1 MALRFRM
8 RLSLTISYLVFL
20 TVAAMTI
27 VLVGLLAT
35 NLVSQYEDTSR
46 VLADLSGR
54 NIEFGIAIPKTVVR
68 HIDEQMVIHA
78 LMVSEIVSDAER
90 AGDTPEEISSKLA
103 HLVDEARRRKE
114 VPLIDDV
121 WVTDAAGTV
130 YIGTSGIGFTFKA
143 DPEGTGQSS
152 AFMPLLEAG
161 AEPIVQEIRPRDLDG
176 RPYKYVGVPGTDS
189 RRIVLV
195 GASAD
200 TLGLIT
206 RNFDLQ
212 ALIERFQLEN
222 FRRLML
228 VNTEGMVVAEVGEDD
243 RPDDD
248 EIRARIVRFCAE
260 FLRGDQDTSTMGLL
274 PDRGV
279 VSRLRNG
286 LTGEPYA
293 LFIQHRTSENVQ
305 DILGQL
311 VIVVLVGVIM
321 LLFGVVVSMF
331 ISRGLSKPLMA
342 LLVGAQE
349 FAKGNL
355 NYRLY
360 VKRKD
365 EFQRLA
371 QAYNTMA
378 ISLQEYMHD
387 LERETTHRERL
398 ESEMR
403 IASEVQQSLLPKNA
417 PEISGLGFA
426 GMSKP
431 SREVGGDFFDYIP
444 MGDGRIAVAIGDATG
459 KGLPAALLTTECAS
473 ILRTLGSEIHG
484 PAELLRR
491 TNAEFYKRVAAS
503 HKFVTLLAMVFDAG
517 ENTVRIASA
526 GHPPAVLL
534 SGRNGEAR
542 FLECAAGYPLGIVED
557 FEYTEFEIQLDPGD
571 TIVGY
576 SDGLTDAQNFQRE
589 LYGEDRILELLKRL
603 HRDPIDLILAELQRD
618 AERHMNGKDAF
629 DDMTIVAVRAA
640 PAAAAATVSASA

>member
-1 MALRFRM
+1 MALRFRT

-54 NIEFGIAIPKTVVR
+54 NIEFGIAIPRTVLR
-68 HIDEQMVIHA
+68 HIDEQMVVHA
-78 LMVSEIVSDAER
+78 LMVSEIVAEGER
-90 AGDTPEEISSKLA
+90 GGASPDKISATLKRV
-103 HLVDEARRRKE
+103 VDEARQRKE

-121 WVTDAAGTV
+121 WVTDATGRV
-130 YIGTSGIGFTFKA
+130 YIGTSGIGFTFEN
-143 DPEGTGQSS
+143 DPEGKGQSS
-152 AFMPLLEAG
+152 EFMPLLESG
-161 AEPIVQEIRPRDLDG
+161 AEPIIQDIRPRDIDG
-176 RPYKYVGVPGTDS
+176 RPYKYVGVSGTDKP
-189 RRIVLV
+189 RIVLV
-195 GASAD
+195 GADAE
-200 TLGLIT
+200 TLGRIT
-206 RNFDLQ
+206 RTFDLQ
-212 ALIERFQLEN
+212 SLIERFQLDN
-222 FRRLML
+222 FRRMML
-228 VNTEGMVVAEVGEDD
+228 VDAEGMVVAEVGEDD

-248 EIRARIVRFCAE
+248 EIRGRIVRFCAE

-293 LFIQHRTSENVQ
+293 LFIQHRTSDNVQ
-305 DILGQL
+305 EILGQL
-311 VIVVLVGVIM
+311 VIVVMVGLAM
-321 LLFGVVVSMF
+321 LLFGVVVSIF
-331 ISRGLSKPLMA
+331 ISRGLSKPLVA
-342 LLVGAQE
+342 LLNGAQE

-365 EFQRLA
+365 EFQGLA

-417 PEISGLGFA
+417 PDIAGLGFA

-444 MGDGRIAVAIGDATG
+444 MGDGRVAVAIGDATG

-491 TNAEFYKRVAAS
+491 TNAEFYKRVAAT
-503 HKFVTLLAMVFDAG
+503 HKFVTLLVMVFDAG
-517 ENTVRIASA
+517 DNTVRIASA

-534 SGRNGEAR
+534 SGGNGQAR
-542 FLECAAGYPLGIVED
+542 FLDCAAGYPLGIVGD
-557 FEYTEFEIQLDPGD
+557 FEYAEFEVQLGPGD

-589 LYGEDRILELLKRL
+589 LYGEERILGLLKRL
-603 HRDPIDLILAELQRD
+603 HRDPIDHILAELQRD

-629 DDMTIVAVRAA
+629 DDMTIVAIRSTAA
-640 PAAAAATVSASA
+640 PAATASAFA